1 MLKTLLKRGLRE
13 LGYEVRR
20 PPVGEDAYALQRD
33 ILDES
38 SPVIFDVGAHE
49 GTVVRKYLGL
59 FPRATIHAFE
69 PTPAALRGLR
79 AAFGADGRVHIHEV
93 ALSETEGTAT
103 IHKNLFG
110 DTNSLLA
117 SDGRAKEY
125 WGAGL
130 LETADELSVRTTTVE
145 RVAAERGLSRIHI
158 LKLDVQGA
166 ELRVLKGAERLL
178 REHRIDIVYCEVILA
193 PTYVGQAPLFEYLRF
208 FHELGYVLFSVH
220 DLQRRRGQL
229 LQMDALFVAPEI
241 EARVRAR
248 QGGRS

>member
-1 MLKTLLKRGLRE
+1 M
-13 LGYEVRR
+13 
-20 PPVGEDAYALQRD
+20 
-33 ILDES
+33 
-38 SPVIFDVGAHE
+38 
-49 GTVVRKYLGL
+49 
-59 FPRATIHAFE
+59 
-69 PTPAALRGLR
+69 
-79 AAFGADGRVHIHEV
+79 
-93 ALSETEGTAT
+93 
-103 IHKNLFG
+103 
-110 DTNSLLA
+110 
-117 SDGRAKEY
+117 
-125 WGAGL
+125 
-130 LETADELSVRTTTVE
+130 
-145 RVAAERGLSRIHI
+145 SRIHI

>member
-110 DTNSLLA
+110 DTNS
-117 SDGRAKEY
+117 SRAT
-125 WGAGL
+125 GARKN
-130 LETADELSVRTTTVE
+130 T
-145 RVAAERGLSRIHI
+145 
-158 LKLDVQGA
+158 
-166 ELRVLKGAERLL
+166 
-178 REHRIDIVYCEVILA
+178 
-193 PTYVGQAPLFEYLRF
+193 
-208 FHELGYVLFSVH
+208 
-220 DLQRRRGQL
+220 
-229 LQMDALFVAPEI
+229 
-241 EARVRAR
+241 
-248 QGGRS
+248 GGRVCWRLRTSCRCAPPRSSASPPSVACPEFTSSSWTSKAPSSAS